1 MSESR
6 SLLVCP
12 RCRGDLE
19 WLETEARCAVCSR
32 LYPVNAGIAELLADV
47 DAHKAEQ
54 ATFHDEEADTDY
66 EISRPHGEPRFFRWL
81 FEEKFRRGL
90 DGLGSLSSMTAL
102 TVCGGSG
109 MDAEFLARAGARV
122 LTTDISAR
130 AAERARERGRR
141 YNLEIESVVADVEQ
155 LPFRDRSI
163 DLVFVHDGLH
173 HLVDPFLGLKEIA
186 RVARWAVSVNEPSKA
201 IVTRAA
207 MRFGLALEQEEA
219 GNQVAR
225 LDLGDV
231 VQTFAER
238 GFSVVRAERF
248 PMLYRHKPGVVSRTL
263 SRPLLFEPAK
273 AAYRISAVI
282 AGRAGNKLTVQA
294 IRTSPSTDQGQR
306 LSEPTAAA

>member
-12 RCRGDLE
+12 RCRAELD
-19 WLETEARCAVCSR
+19 WLETEARCTACGR
-32 LYPVNAGIAELLADV
+32 LYPVHAGIVELLADV

-54 ATFHDEEADTDY
+54 ATFHDEEADTAY
-66 EISRPHGEPRFFRWL
+66 ETSRPHDTPRFYRWL

-90 DGLGSLSSMTAL
+90 GALGSLSSMTAL

-109 MDAEFLARAGARV
+109 MDAEFLAQAGARV
-122 LTTDISAR
+122 LTADISPR

-141 YNLEIESVVADVEQ
+141 YNVEIESIVADVEQ
-155 LPFRDRSI
+155 LPFRDRSV

-186 RVARWAVSVNEPSKA
+186 RVARRAVSINEPSKA
-201 IVTRAA
+201 IITRAA
-207 MRFGLALEQEEA
+207 THFGLALEQEEA
-219 GNQVAR
+219 GNRVAR
-225 LDLGDV
+225 LDLDEV
-231 VQTFAER
+231 VQMFAES

-248 PMLYRHKPGVVSRTL
+248 PMLYRHKAGVLSRAF

-273 AAYRISAVI
+273 AAYRMSAVI

-294 IRTSPSTDQGQR
+294 IRTSPSTDDDRR
-306 LSEPTAAA
+306 LFEPAARA